1 MNAQAFS
8 LLRYQALHNL
18 MQGAWM
24 AGASPFLTF
33 GAAETLPQALPDW
46 RKTQA
51 SRVRVVMARH
61 ALTCRLFV

>member
-1 MNAQAFS
+1 
-8 LLRYQALHNL
+8 
-18 MQGAWM
+18 M